1 MKDIRK
7 RNFEKILTNLK
18 ESNKKI
24 SFFKSVKNGIK
35 AFVEE
40 IKSYKE
46 QKKRLKIRMECS
58 KKIFEPILSDTYQ
71 IAEESEMKLMYKN
84 VLTEIRDRYLNGMP
98 NKNVKNYIDK
108 YVFTKEYEDLFN
120 YLNTEEAFSYFKIY
134 CNMPYCKQYKDD
146 TKILTECETNVK
158 LLEFITNFEKYI
170 SLINKIDEYG
180 QVDDYSK
187 FKIEYFN
194 KDKNIKE
201 K

>member
-7 RNFEKILTNLK
+7 QNFEKILTNLK

-46 QKKRLKIRMECS
+46 QKKRLKIRMEYS

-120 YLNTEEAFSYFKIY
+120 YLNTE
-134 CNMPYCKQYKDD
+134 
-146 TKILTECETNVK
+146 
-158 LLEFITNFEKYI
+158 
-170 SLINKIDEYG
+170 DEYG

>member
-7 RNFEKILTNLK
+7 QNFEKILTNLK

-46 QKKRLKIRMECS
+46 QKKRLKIRMEYS

-134 CNMPYCKQYKDD
+134 CNMPYCKQHKDD

>member
-7 RNFEKILTNLK
+7 RNFEKILTNIK
-18 ESNKKI
+18 EGNKKI

-46 QKKRLKIRMECS
+46 QKKRLKIRMEYS

-134 CNMPYCKQYKDD
+134 CNMPYCKQHKDD
-146 TKILTECETNVK
+146 TKILTECETNIK